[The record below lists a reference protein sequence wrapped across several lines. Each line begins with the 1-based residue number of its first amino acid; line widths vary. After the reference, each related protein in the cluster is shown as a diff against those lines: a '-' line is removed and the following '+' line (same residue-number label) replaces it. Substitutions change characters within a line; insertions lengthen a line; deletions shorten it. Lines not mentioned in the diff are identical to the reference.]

1 MKELWVEKYRPQTTE
16 DYVWIDKEQK
26 NMVNTW
32 IKDNYIPHILLAGG
46 AGSGKTTLAKVLVN
60 ELGIDPAEFLHINA
74 SRDNG
79 VETLRIK
86 ISNFCST
93 MSSGPFKIVLLDE
106 ADYITPPAQGILRGM
121 MEQYHESVRFI
132 LTCNYPNKIIP
143 ALHSR
148 LQTITFKRLDET
160 DFTRRL
166 AEILVTEGV
175 ELDADT
181 LSLYVKICYPD
192 LRKAINSVQMR
203 STSGTLDMPMVDDA
217 SNDYK
222 LAMVD
227 LFRQGRLREARNL
240 IIKQITLEEYEE
252 MFRFMYRNLDLW
264 GKDEDTQDQA
274 LLLIRKG
281 LVNHG
286 LVADPEINLSATFV
300 ELERLYREQNY
311 SN

>member
-1 MKELWVEKYRPQTTE
+1 MKELWVEKYRPKTTD
-16 DYVWIDKEQK
+16 DYVWIDRNQK
-26 NMVNTW
+26 QMVETW
-32 IKDNYIPHILLAGG
+32 IKDGYIPHLLLAGNAG
-46 AGSGKTTLAKVLVN
+46 AGKTTLAKVLVN
-60 ELGIDPAEFLHINA
+60 ELGIDLAECLHINA

-79 VETLRIK
+79 VDVLRNK

-93 MSSGPFKIVLLDE
+93 MANGPFKIVLMDE

-121 MEQYHESVRFI
+121 MEQYHEGVRFI

-148 LQTITFKRLDET
+148 LQTISFKTLDET

-175 ELDADT
+175 DLDAET
-181 LSLYVKICYPD
+181 LQLYVKACYPD
-192 LRKAINSVQMR
+192 LRKAINTVQMR
-203 STSGTLDMPMVDDA
+203 STSGRLEAPQTEDA
-217 SNDYK
+217 ESDYK
-222 LAMVD
+222 IAMVD

-240 IIKQITLEEYEE
+240 IIKQITLEEYQD
-252 MFRFMYRNLDLW
+252 MYRFMYRNLDLW
-264 GKDEDTQDQA
+264 GNDEDTKDQA

-300 ELERLYREQNY
+300 ELERLARGV
-311 SN
+311 

>member
-1 MKELWVEKYRPQTTE
+1 MKELWVEKYRPKSAN
-16 DYVWIDKEQK
+16 DYVWIDKDQK
-26 NMVNTW
+26 HMVETW
-32 IKDNYIPHILLAGG
+32 IHDKYIPHLLLAGNAG
-46 AGSGKTTLAKVLVN
+46 AGKTTLAKVLVN
-60 ELGIDPAEFLHINA
+60 ELGVDPAEFMHINA

-79 VETLRIK
+79 VDFLRNK
-86 ISNFCST
+86 ITNFCST
-93 MSSGPFKIVLLDE
+93 MAMGPFKVVLLDE

-121 MEQYHESVRFI
+121 LEQYSEGVRFI

-148 LQTITFKRLDET
+148 CQTITFKTLDET

-166 AEILVTEGV
+166 AEILVGEGV
-175 ELDADT
+175 ELDAET
-181 LSLYVKICYPD
+181 LQMYVKACYPD
-192 LRKAINSVQMR
+192 LRKAINTVQMR
-203 STSGTLDMPMVDDA
+203 STSGKLDAPKTEDTE
-217 SNDYK
+217 SDYK

-240 IIKQITLEEYEE
+240 IIKQITLEEYED
-252 MFRFMYRNLDLW
+252 MYRFMYRNLDLW

-286 LVADPEINLSATFV
+286 LVADAEINLSATFV
-300 ELERLYREQNY
+300 ELERLARGG
-311 SN
+311 

>member
-1 MKELWVEKYRPQTTE
+1 MKELWVEKYRPQTTD
-16 DYVWIDKEQK
+16 DYVWINKEQK
-26 NMVNTW
+26 NMVKTW
-32 IKDNYIPHILLAGG
+32 IKDKYIPHMLLAGG

-79 VETLRIK
+79 VDTLRIK

-148 LQTITFKRLDET
+148 LQTIAFKRLDET

-203 STSGTLDMPMVDDA
+203 SSSGTLEVPMVDDA
-217 SNDYK
+217 TNDYK

-240 IIKQITLEEYEE
+240 IIKQITLEEYED
-252 MFRFMYRNLDLW
+252 MFQFMYRNLDLW
-264 GKDEDTQDQA
+264 GKDEDSQDQA

-300 ELERLYREQNY
+300 ELERVFRG
-311 SN
+311 

>member
-1 MKELWVEKYRPQTTE
+1 MKELWVEKYRPKSVG
-16 DYVWIDKEQK
+16 DYVWIDRDQK
-26 NMVNTW
+26 HMVETW
-32 IKDNYIPHILLAGG
+32 IHDKYIPHLLLAGNAG
-46 AGSGKTTLAKVLVN
+46 AGKTTLAKVLVN
-60 ELGIDPAEFLHINA
+60 ELGVDPAEFMHINA

-79 VETLRIK
+79 VDFLRNK
-86 ISNFCST
+86 ITNFCST
-93 MSSGPFKIVLLDE
+93 MAMGPFKVVLLDE

-121 MEQYHESVRFI
+121 LEQYSEGVRFI

-148 LQTITFKRLDET
+148 CQTITFKTLDET

-166 AEILVTEGV
+166 AEILVGEGV
-175 ELDADT
+175 ELDAET
-181 LSLYVKICYPD
+181 LQMYVKACYPD
-192 LRKAINSVQMR
+192 LRKAINTVQMR
-203 STSGTLDMPMVDDA
+203 STSGKLDAPKTED
-217 SNDYK
+217 SESDYK

-240 IIKQITLEEYEE
+240 IIKQITLEEYED
-252 MFRFMYRNLDLW
+252 MYRFMYRNLDLW

-286 LVADPEINLSATFV
+286 LVADAEINLSATFV
-300 ELERLYREQNY
+300 ELERLARGG
-311 SN
+311 

>member
-26 NMVNTW
+26 NMVKTW
-32 IKDNYIPHILLAGG
+32 IKDKYIPHILLAGG

-148 LQTITFKRLDET
+148 LQTIMFKRLDET

-203 STSGTLDMPMVDDA
+203 STSGTLEMPIVDDA

-300 ELERLYREQNY
+300 ELERLYRG
-311 SN
+311 